1 MSEKDVKQQAAK
13 AAEFETE
20 EFTFQDDE
28 QRARY
33 YKVLSEGYKT
43 LWIDV
48 EGKLEVAKN
57 VHTHTIDSLEGSINY
72 WRKMVESKE
81 LTIQQLKAVIKN
93 RDEEIEELSNTLGLR
108 NRSNPDLTIDDEP
121 KSIFDQ
127 WKECRD

>member
-1 MSEKDVKQQAAK
+1 MSEKDVQQQAAK

-108 NRSNPDLTIDDEP
+108 NRSNTDLTIDDEP
-121 KSIFDQ
+121 KSIFDR
-127 WKECRD
+127 WKECKD